1 MQYPTTLNV
10 CSQRFRLLGPQGLTG
25 IAVAA
30 VDMAIWDVVAR
41 TAQVSLVTLL
51 GASSRPLRAYGG
63 VGYDGVRGS
72 ADAAERWARAGM
84 SGIKAKIGYPSV
96 QEDLDV
102 IRAMRSAVGNDIE
115 IMVDYNQCLNAVE
128 ARTRLRALDDEG
140 LCWNRGTDYG
150 TRLRWPQR
158 LRARDAHT
166 ASGRRKLVGTGGL
179 RHSD

>member
-1 MQYPTTLNV
+1 MPIPHRTAGGVISESPLVLLDLHTSAGVVGRSYVFTYTPVALLPTAMLLRELAPSLLGVNAVPHDVERVLT
-10 CSQRFRLLGPQGLTG
+10 QRFRLLGPQGLTG

-84 SGIKAKIGYPSV
+84 SGIKAKIG
-96 QEDLDV
+96 
-102 IRAMRSAVGNDIE
+102 
-115 IMVDYNQCLNAVE
+115 
-128 ARTRLRALDDEG
+128 
-140 LCWNRGTDYG
+140 
-150 TRLRWPQR
+150 
-158 LRARDAHT
+158 
-166 ASGRRKLVGTGGL
+166 
-179 RHSD
+179 